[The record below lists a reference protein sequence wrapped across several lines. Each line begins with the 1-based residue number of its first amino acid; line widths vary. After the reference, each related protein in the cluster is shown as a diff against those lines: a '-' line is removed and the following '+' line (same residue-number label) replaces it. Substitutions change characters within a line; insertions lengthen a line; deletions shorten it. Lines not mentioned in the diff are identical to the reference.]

1 MSVILDALSWLS
13 LLAGGALIVTG
24 GIGLLRLPDFF
35 TRLHAASLTDTL
47 GFALIVFGLAL
58 QSGLGITSFKLVLAL
73 AFLLL
78 TGPVATHALAK
89 AALHGSL
96 RPVDLDGGA
105 LEAREIA
112 SGRLAPGDGG
122 SGGEGAAR

>member
-1 MSVILDALSWLS
+1 MSAILDALSWLS
-13 LLAGGALIVTG
+13 LLAGGAFVIVG
-24 GIGLLRLPDFF
+24 GVGLLRLPDFF

-58 QSGLGITSFKLVLAL
+58 QSGVGITSLKLALAL

-96 RPVDLDGGA
+96 RPVDVDGEA
-105 LEAREIA
+105 LEAHDVGT
-112 SGRLAPGDGG
+112 GRGGPGDPE
-122 SGGEGAAR
+122 SGQEPAGR